1 VTSVLLAAEHKG
13 DANVDVATTIVF
25 RGMERSEALEAN
37 IRQQVARLRK
47 FAADLRTCKV
57 VVAADTLRHQQ
68 GGAYRIGVHA
78 AVGRREIDVGV
89 AHDDARHGDPY
100 VAVSDAFDSL
110 RRLVE
115 ADAERRRGDSK
126 RNRRNFSK
134 SKLPA

>member
-1 VTSVLLAAEHKG
+1 M
-13 DANVDVATTIVF
+13 DVATTIVF

-57 VVAADTLRHQQ
+57 VVAADTQRPQQ
-68 GGAYRIGVHA
+68 GGAYRISIHA
-78 AVGRREIDVGV
+78 AVGRREIDVGETH
-89 AHDDARHGDPY
+89 AHDARHIDPY
-100 VAVSDAFDSL
+100 AAVSDAFDAL

-115 ADAERRRGDSK
+115 AYAERRRGDIK